1 MKTKFSVR
9 NENICLVKFQNSKLQ
24 LENLVSFMISS
35 YNNNFKFYLTLIR
48 VCLVCFRYNCKLNVR
63 GAFRTQSSIY
73 DGVFFEKIGNG
84 QKPATLLKK
93 WLWHRCFPVNFA
105 KFLNITLYWTPLD
118 DCFCDKFLNFGR
130 TENNDTFKLE
140 LKIFCLTLIRVS

>member
-93 WLWHRCFPVNFA
+93 WIWQMFSCKFSEIFKDNSLQNTSGRLLLEQVPQFA
-105 KFLNITLYWTPLD
+105 RK
-118 DCFCDKFLNFGR
+118 K
-130 TENNDTFKLE
+130 NNDNFKLE
-140 LKIFCLTLIRVS
+140 LKSISIIIT